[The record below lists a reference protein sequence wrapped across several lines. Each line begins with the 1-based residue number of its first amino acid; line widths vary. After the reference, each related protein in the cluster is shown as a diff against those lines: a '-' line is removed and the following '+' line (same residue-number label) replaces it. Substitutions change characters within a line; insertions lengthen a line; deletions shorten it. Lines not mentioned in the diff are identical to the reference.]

1 MVNTPAAYRSM
12 KTQQALPTGS
22 VLVDRK
28 IDFSDY
34 EFPNAAA
41 LLAGQAN
48 WYANHYQPSA

>member
-48 WYANHYQPSA
+48 W